1 MTKEQAKEMIGNARD
16 IIESFDNSPA
26 MTIGF
31 DKESY
36 SLTAEQMLTIAAAL
50 YAADCHI
57 EDE

>member
-1 MTKEQAKEMIGNARD
+1 MTKEQAKEMIGNARAL
-16 IIESFDNSPA
+16 IESFDDTPA

-36 SLTAEQMLTIAAAL
+36 SLTGDQMLTIAAAL